1 MGKHKGTQEF
11 LAANESLG
19 AEGASFP
26 VAEVSGEG
34 HVEVD
39 DGSLETAGRTV
50 RTFTADEAYRRIA
63 NILKRTPRESRA
75 NVLAAATAVVA
86 LG

>member
-1 MGKHKGTQEF
+1 MSKRHHGESDTQTF
-11 LAANESLG
+11 P
-19 AEGASFP
+19 AS
-26 VAEVSGEG
+26 EDVSGE
-34 HVEVD
+34 VTVD

-63 NILKRTPRESRA
+63 NILKRTPKDSRA

>member
-19 AEGASFP
+19 SEGASFP
-26 VAEVSGEG
+26 EPEASSGD
-34 HVEVD
+34 VPVD
-39 DGSLETAGRTV
+39 HEETAGRTV
-50 RTFTADEAYRRIA
+50 RTFTPDEAYRRIA